1 LNNKTNKSFFVALC
15 FLLCVSTSFAQ
26 EKESTDIHRTK
37 SSAIIGGVKYYLHT
51 VEKGQ
56 TLFAIAKF
64 YKIELNDLVIEN
76 PEAIDGIKPG
86 QILRIPYE
94 KKKKEA
100 TTAII
105 DTSNYI
111 NHTVEKGQTIYSITK
126 QYGVTDE
133 ALKKMNPE
141 LLNGL
146 KSGQVI
152 KIPINKPKAETV
164 VPTVNNSKT
173 ELPSSVTNEN
183 KINVSSS
190 IKTSLTEA
198 EDRVN
203 ITSKYSYPTELKEEY
218 NIALFL
224 PFQANEANALDV
236 DKLMKGE
243 MQLPNKTTIALQ
255 FYEGLLLAIDSLK
268 KQNLKAKIFVYDV
281 DDKDSLAMPNL
292 LKNKELAEMDL
303 FIGPLYGTNFVPVA
317 KFAKEHQIAIVSPF
331 TQLNKI
337 LFENPYVCKVSPSI
351 ALQQEQMAI
360 YVVDSFN
367 TQNIVLVNG
376 GLAKDAPFYNS
387 FKTTANALLL
397 KTGKDTVK
405 LASSIASVQSVLSST
420 KTNVIVVPS
429 NNQSFVTDFIS
440 KLHSLREKYK
450 IVIVGMNAWMSYDNL
465 DFEYLNNLQ
474 LHTPSNTFINY
485 EDVTVKKFITQ
496 YRDSYKT
503 EPELFSYQGFDIG
516 YYFISALQ
524 KYGTGFL
531 GYLPDSS
538 FVGIETNYNFSQYP
552 NDSGFEN
559 KHVFILKYQDFKI
572 VKAKN

>member
-1 LNNKTNKSFFVALC
+1 MCIVLC
-15 FLLCVSTSFAQ
+15 TLTAIAQ
-26 EKESTDIHRTK
+26 EKESTEIHRTK

-64 YKIELNDLVIEN
+64 YKMELNDLVIEN

-86 QILRIPYE
+86 QILRIPFE

-100 TTAII
+100 VAVAI
-105 DTSNYI
+105 DTSNYSL
-111 NHTVEKGQTIYSITK
+111 HTVEKGQTIYSITK
-126 QYGVTDE
+126 QYNVTDSD
-133 ALKKMNPE
+133 LKKLNPE

-146 KSGQVI
+146 KSGQVL
-152 KIPINKPKAETV
+152 KIPILKPLSETTSPAV
-164 VPTVNNSKT
+164 SQAKS
-173 ELPSSVTNEN
+173 ETNEKNNDN
-183 KINVSSS
+183 KIIVSNATKVSYS
-190 IKTSLTEA
+190 TA

-203 ITSKYSYPTELKEEY
+203 VTSKNVYPSELKEEY

-236 DKLMKGE
+236 EKLIKGE
-243 MQLPNKTTIALQ
+243 VQLPNKTSVALQ
-255 FYEGLLLAIDSLK
+255 FYDGFLLAIDSLK

-303 FIGPLYGTNFVPVA
+303 FIGPLYGSNFVPVA

-351 ALQQEQMAI
+351 ALQQEQMAT
-360 YVVDSFN
+360 YVIDSFK
-367 TQNIVLVNG
+367 TQNIILVNG
-376 GLAKDAPFYNS
+376 GLAKDAPFYNA
-387 FKTTANALLL
+387 FKNTANSLLL
-397 KTGKDTVK
+397 KNEMDTLK
-405 LASSIASVQSVLSST
+405 LASSLSGVQSALNAN
-420 KTNVIVVPS
+420 KINVIAIPS
-429 NNQSFVTDFIS
+429 SNQSFVTDLIS
-440 KLHSLREKYK
+440 KINGLREKYK
-450 IVIVGMNAWMSYDNL
+450 IILVGMNAWINYDNL
-465 DFEYLNNLQ
+465 DFEYLNNLE
-474 LHTPSNTFINY
+474 LHIPSNTFIDYDNLQ
-485 EDVTVKKFITQ
+485 VKKFILQ
-496 YRDSYKT
+496 FRESYKT
-503 EPELFSYQGFDIG
+503 EPELFSYQGFDVG

-531 GYLPDSS
+531 GYLTEKS
-538 FVGIETNYNFSQYP
+538 FVGIETSYNFNQYP
-552 NDSGFEN
+552 SDSGFEN

-572 VKAKN
+572 IKAKY